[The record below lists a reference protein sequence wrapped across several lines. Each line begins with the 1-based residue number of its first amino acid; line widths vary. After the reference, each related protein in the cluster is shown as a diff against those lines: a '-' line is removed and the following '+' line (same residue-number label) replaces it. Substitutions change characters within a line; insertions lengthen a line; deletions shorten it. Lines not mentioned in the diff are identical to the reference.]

1 MRAETDEL
9 ANGTDELANGTR
21 ALDTDTCSTSS
32 ANSTNAVDTDTRS
45 TRRTVASKLGAALE
59 PRVQLTVLVQR

>member
-9 ANGTDELANGTR
+9 ANGIDTR

-59 PRVQLTVLVQR
+59 PRVQLTVLVQRSDG

>member
-9 ANGTDELANGTR
+9 ANGIDTR

-45 TRRTVASKLGAALE
+45 TRRAVASKLGAALE
-59 PRVQLTVLVQR
+59 RRVRLTVWVQRSDA